1 LWPENLVVLTE
12 PFFFNVTNSSAPSA
26 KQRDVHDV
34 HDKSQHVAEWA
45 LMIAINI
52 AAHKK
57 LKFYKAKI
65 ESNS

>member
-12 PFFFNVTNSSAPSA
+12 PFFLMLQIQCTISP
-26 KQRDVHDV
+26 QRDVHDV
-34 HDKSQHVAEWA
+34 HDKSQHVAKWA
-45 LMIAINI
+45 LMTAINI